1 MFIIIPSGD
10 TAGEEAAAAAAERDK
25 QKKREVFCDVSS
37 LYLSPFSLGGQANI
51 LWPFCM
57 RLPPSLSPLHAYKR
71 KSKNRRPD
79 IENGRKE
86 SNP

>member
-37 LYLSPFSLGGQANI
+37 LYLSLPF
-51 LWPFCM
+51 
-57 RLPPSLSPLHAYKR
+57 LSGRASKHLVAILHAPSSLPLSLTCIQK
-71 KSKNRRPD
+71 KK
-79 IENGRKE
+79 
-86 SNP
+86 